1 MPGRRSF
8 RVASALSLS
17 FALAALAAC
26 QSAAPRP
33 DAATAAHAPAGSAMT
48 DPRAHGRFVSRELSL
63 ADGVIHRYQVFIPSR
78 AAGGETPPLILFVHG
93 SGERGDDNRKQ
104 VEVGLAPAIR
114 ERLDRFPAIV
124 AFPQMHKDKAD
135 KHRFNLTALA
145 ILDAVQAEFGGD
157 RARTYMTGL
166 SMGGFASFDLA
177 LMQPQRFAAV
187 VPVCG
192 GFDAPKAA
200 DRERVEQ
207 LGGLW
212 SLDDAAQRM
221 KGQPFWIFHGAQD
234 DVVPPQRSR
243 EMVAALER
251 AGAPVRYTEF
261 PEADHNAWDAA
272 YASEELWTWLFA
284 QRRPDAA
291 SASAGR

>member
-8 RVASALSLS
+8 RAASALSLS
-17 FALAALAAC
+17 FAFAALAAC

-33 DAATAAHAPAGSAMT
+33 DAAAAAHAPAASAMT

-63 ADGVIHRYQVFIPSR
+63 ADGVTHRYQVFVPSR

-135 KHRFNLTALA
+135 KQRFNRTALA
-145 ILDAVQAEFGGD
+145 VLDAVQAEFGGD

-187 VPVCG
+187 VPLCG
-192 GFDAPKAA
+192 GFDVPTAA

-207 LGGLW
+207 LGGPW
-212 SLDDAAQRM
+212 NLDEAAQRM

-243 EMVAALER
+243 EMVAALKR
-251 AGAPVRYTEF
+251 AGAQVRYTEF

-272 YASEELWTWLFA
+272 YASEALWTWLFA

-291 SASAGR
+291 PAAAGR

>member
-8 RVASALSLS
+8 RAVSALLFS
-17 FALAALAAC
+17 FALLALAAC
-26 QSAAPRP
+26 HHAQPRS
-33 DAATAAHAPAGSAMT
+33 DAAAAAHAPASSAMT
-48 DPRAHGRFVSRELSL
+48 DPRAHGRFVSRELL
-63 ADGVIHRYQVFIPSR
+63 LPDGVVHRYQVFVPAR
-78 AAGGETPPLILFVHG
+78 AAGGEKPPLILFVHG

-124 AFPQMHKDKAD
+124 AFPQMHRDKAD
-135 KHRFNLTALA
+135 QQRFNRTALA

-157 RARTYMTGL
+157 PARTYMTGL

-192 GFDAPKAA
+192 GFDLPKVMQ
-200 DRERVEQ
+200 RERVDQ

-212 SLDDAAQRM
+212 SLDAAAQRM

-243 EMVAALER
+243 EMVAALKR
-251 AGAPVRYTEF
+251 AGADVRYTEF
-261 PEADHNAWDAA
+261 PDADHNAWDAA
-272 YASEELWTWLFA
+272 YGSEALWTWLFA
-284 QRRPDAA
+284 QRRPDATPT
-291 SASAGR
+291 AGR